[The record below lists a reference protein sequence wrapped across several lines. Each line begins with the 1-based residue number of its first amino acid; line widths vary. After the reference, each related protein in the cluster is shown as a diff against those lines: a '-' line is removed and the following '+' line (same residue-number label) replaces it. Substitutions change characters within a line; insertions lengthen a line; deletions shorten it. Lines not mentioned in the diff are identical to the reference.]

1 MLTLKTPCAPKQSF
15 PTLHALKPVI
25 QYLLEF
31 ETLKW
36 EEYIVSS
43 NGDNFRFKIFFV
55 FTTYEALIP
64 DTI

>member
-31 ETLKW
+31 ETLK
-36 EEYIVSS
+36 
-43 NGDNFRFKIFFV
+43 
-55 FTTYEALIP
+55 
-64 DTI
+64 